1 MQVFYWPYLQIRFGQ
16 PPYKMHSTLYP
27 SLSYCVFR
35 RVLVTLCVCTVRYTL
50 FHAFSSSLIS
60 KFSRWLPG
68 RVSNALVGLLTLR
81 LPSHGWVSI
90 LLFNFLSVI
99 LIVGLPPK
107 GWHPVPQCV
116 SASVVCTPGG
126 PLELI
131 CRSNLNTNLRAES
144 YNELNRLS
152 RITKAFPGG
161 ANS

>member
-1 MQVFYWPYLQIRFGQ
+1 MLR
-16 PPYKMHSTLYP
+16 S
-27 SLSYCVFR
+27 CVF
-35 RVLVTLCVCTVRYTL
+35 LFPTLMALNLFIICLSWRGTGYL
-50 FHAFSSSLIS
+50 FHSSSLIS

-90 LLFNFLSVI
+90 LLFNFLPAI

-107 GWHPVPQCV
+107 GWQPVPQCV
-116 SASVVCTPGG
+116 SASVVCRPGG

-144 YNELNRLS
+144 YNELNRLQQFA
-152 RITKAFPGG
+152 KH
-161 ANS
+161 